1 MEYVALGRSNLL
13 VSRIALGAYGLQYV
27 ESDEAA
33 ASLVNMAYQG
43 GINFFD
49 TARHKPTS
57 EMRLGKAVQT
67 IQRQHIILASKSM
80 ATDGKAL
87 REDIENSLEAMNCD
101 YIDLYQ
107 IENYEFLPKRDG
119 RDGIF
124 KVLEK
129 FRDKGKIRHLGFV
142 TESPELAMEAI
153 EADLYETLQLP
164 LNILSPDL
172 NIQVAKLCEERDIGF
187 IAMQPLC
194 GGVFRNIPLAYGFL
208 RQYENVIPLWGTR
221 LPEELQQILYFESHP
236 PVIDDKFLEEA
247 QHTRILF
254 S

>member
-1 MEYVALGRSNLL
+1 MEYVVLGRANLL
-13 VSRIALGAYGLQYV
+13 ISRIALGAYGLQYV

-33 ASLVNMAYQG
+33 VELVTMAYQG

-49 TARHKPTS
+49 AARHKPLS
-57 EMRLGKAVQT
+57 ETRLGKAVQS
-67 IQRQHIILASKSM
+67 IQRQHIILATKST
-80 ATDGKAL
+80 ATDGAAL
-87 REDIENSLEAMNCD
+87 QADIEASLDAMHCD

-107 IENYEFLPKRDG
+107 IENDTFVPTEKSPDG
-119 RDGIF
+119 LYKIL
-124 KVLEK
+124 KKYQE
-129 FRDKGKIRHLGFV
+129 KGKIKHIGFV
-142 TESPELAMEAI
+142 TESPELAQNAVDC
-153 EADLYETLQLP
+153 DLYETIQLP
-164 LNILSPDL
+164 LNILSPEL
-172 NIQVAKLCEERDIGF
+172 NIEIAKTCEQRDIGF

-236 PVIDDKFLEEA
+236 PVIDEKFQEEA
-247 QHTRILF
+247 QHTRMLF

>member
-1 MEYVALGRSNLL
+1 MEYVILGRSNLL
-13 VSRIALGAYGLQYV
+13 VSRIALGAYGLQLL

-33 ASLVNMAYQG
+33 ANLVYMAYQG

-49 TARHKPTS
+49 TARHKPLS
-57 EMRLGKAVQT
+57 EERLGKAAQT
-67 IQRQHIILASKSM
+67 IQRQHIILASKSI
-80 ATDGKAL
+80 ATTGQDL
-87 REDIENSLEAMNCD
+87 QIDIEASLEAMQCD

-107 IENYEFLPKRDG
+107 IENNDFFPTKDG
-119 RDGIF
+119 KDGLY
-124 KVLEK
+124 KVLNSYKE
-129 FRDKGKIRHLGFV
+129 KGKIRHIGFV
-142 TESPELAMEAI
+142 TESPELALEAVNS
-153 EADLYETLQLP
+153 DLYETLQLP

-172 NIQVAKLCEERDIGF
+172 NIEVSQLCERQDIGF

-194 GGVFRNIPLAYGFL
+194 GGVFRNVPLAYGYL

-236 PVIDDKFLEEA
+236 PVIDDKFREEA
-247 QHTRILF
+247 EREREFF